1 MFLILLYLFLCVELW
16 FMDRTALLIRRDEE
30 FLFVKNDDESSG
42 EWSPVMRQIERG
54 ETLREAARNETRRV
68 TGVEIEI
75 IEKVTRTE
83 IGSGNERIHWYLV
96 GEESA
101 TEENP
106 DPDQIDVSEEN
117 HEWFHHDEIEGLEL
131 DDRSEEFFQENGG
144 KLLQG

>member
-1 MFLILLYLFLCVELW
+1 
-16 FMDRTALLIRRDEE
+16 MDRTALLIRRDEE
-30 FLFVKNDDESSG
+30 FLFVKNNDESSG

-96 GEESA
+96 GEEEAS
-101 TEENP
+101 EENP
-106 DPDQIDVSEEN
+106 DPEQIDVSEEE
-117 HEWFHHDEIEGLEL
+117 HEWFHHGEIEGLEL
-131 DDRSEEFFQENGG
+131 DSHSRNFFQEHGD
-144 KLLQG
+144 KILE